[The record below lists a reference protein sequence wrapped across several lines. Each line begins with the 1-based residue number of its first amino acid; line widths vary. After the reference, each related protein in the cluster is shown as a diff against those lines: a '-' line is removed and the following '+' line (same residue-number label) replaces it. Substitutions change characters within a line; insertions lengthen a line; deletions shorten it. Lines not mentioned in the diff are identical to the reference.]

1 MAFYVKKIGL
11 TKWFKETFLGLEE
24 KVVRNRTKKGTYVAD
39 DKSTKDINEAYKTV
53 NIKKK
58 KKKK

>member
-11 TKWFKETFLGLEE
+11 TKWFKETFLGIEE
-24 KVVRNRTKKGTYVAD
+24 KEVRNRTKKGRYIAD
-39 DKSTKDINEAYKTV
+39 DKSTKDINEAYRTI

-58 KKKK
+58 K

>member
-1 MAFYVKKIGL
+1 MALYVKKIGL
-11 TKWFKETFLGLEE
+11 TKLFKETFLGIEE
-24 KVVRNRTKKGTYVAD
+24 KVVRNRTKKGAYVAD